1 MSGDL
6 LQTKLYLPR
15 LRPSLVPRPRLIE
28 TLNHGLAGK
37 LTLISAPAGFGKTT
51 LISSWIDA
59 LQTEK
64 DAPSPAPIAWLSLDE
79 NDSELARFLAY
90 VIAALQ
96 RIDPQIG
103 ASALPLLQASPLP
116 VSNVLTT
123 LLNDIAQQPESLML
137 VLDDYHAVDSQ
148 AIDEALTFLLD
159 NLPPQLH
166 LVITSRED
174 PNLPLA
180 RLRVRGL
187 LTELRAADLRFT
199 VAETAVFL
207 QKVMGLNLT
216 EDQIAALET
225 RTEGWVAGLQMA
237 ALSMRG
243 QEDVSGFIQSFTGS
257 HRFVLDYLLEEVLHQ
272 QPEHVQEFLLKTAV
286 LTRLTGSLCDALTGD
301 DNGQEILESLER
313 NNLFIVPLDDQR
325 VWYRYHHLF
334 ANVLQAYDKA
344 AQPDQIAILHQQAS
358 TWYAQHGLPAEAV
371 RHALAIDDYEQVATL
386 AELTWR
392 DMDRRYQSATWLG
405 WVKALPDEFVRVRPV
420 LSTQYAWALLDS
432 GEMEAAET
440 RLRDAERWLD
450 MGDQPKTAAAK
461 MVVVDEAEFQ
471 SLPITVANAR
481 AYLAQTLG
489 DAADAVQYAQQ
500 ALDLPIENDPFEHGL
515 STLLLGFGYW
525 ASGDMDA
532 AFQTV
537 SDAMS
542 AMWTAGNIPFAIS
555 FTSYLADIMLT
566 QGRLHEAVATYE
578 NALQRTTA
586 QGKSE
591 IPETAVLHLGLSE
604 LHLEQGDMA
613 AAERHLLKSQN
624 WGEQPA
630 FPPWHRHWAR
640 TQARLKVAQG
650 DLDGAVA
657 LLNEGETLYFRHPVP
672 DICPLTALKARV
684 WLLQGKLTE
693 AQTWAHEQ
701 GLSAADTLSYLRE
714 FEHITLARLRI
725 AQYKRDGNSASLHEA
740 ADLLARLLADAE
752 AGRRIGSVVE
762 ILMLQALVY
771 EAQHDTTAALG
782 VLARALTLAEPA
794 GYIRI
799 FVDEG
804 LPMAQLLSETAVR
817 GIMPAYCE
825 KLLAVFAA
833 EGHPIETETSPAPA
847 QSLVDPLT
855 KREMEILSLIATGL
869 KNKEIAA
876 TLFIS
881 LNTVHYHTK
890 NLYSKLGVNSR
901 TQAITRAKELNLLA

>member
-1 MSGDL
+1 L
-6 LQTKLYLPR
+6 EAKRPLKL
-15 LRPSLVPRPRLIE
+15 I
-28 TLNHGLAGK
+28 
-37 LTLISAPAGFGKTT
+37 LISAPAGYGKTT
-51 LISSWIDA
+51 LITNWLQQREDA
-59 LQTEK
+59 H
-64 DAPSPAPIAWLSLDE
+64 ACWLSLDE
-79 NDSELARFLAY
+79 DDSDTQQFFRYLAVAVR
-90 VIAALQ
+90 
-96 RIDPQIG
+96 P
-103 ASALPLLQASPLP
+103 LPDVQSSLSHLLQSNQTIPAKTLMKAFVHDVVP
-116 VSNVLTT
+116 VSSPFHL
-123 LLNDIAQQPESLML
+123 I
-137 VLDDYHAVDSQ
+137 LDDYHAIDSVE
-148 AIDEALTFLLD
+148 IDRALAALLD
-159 NLPPQLH
+159 LMPPQMT
-166 LVITSRED
+166 LVMTSRSD
-174 PNLPLA
+174 PGFPIS
-180 RLRVRGL
+180 RLRARGEL
-187 LTELRAADLRFT
+187 IELRADEMRFT
-199 VAETAVFL
+199 EAEAARFL
-207 QKVMGLNLT
+207 QQTMGLILLP
-216 EDQIAALET
+216 DQIAALEA
-225 RTEGWVAGLQMA
+225 RTEGWIAGLQMA
-237 ALSMRG
+237 ALSMQNRASS
-243 QEDVSGFIQSFTGS
+243 DVDGFVHTFTGS
-257 HRFVLDYLLEEVLHQ
+257 HRFIMDYLVEEALRQ
-272 QPEHVQEFLLKTAV
+272 QPEPVRTFLLSTSILDRLCGPLCTAV
-286 LTRLTGSLCDALTGD
+286 T
-301 DNGQEILESLER
+301 GQEDSQAILESLER
-313 NNLFIVPLDDQR
+313 SNLFIVPLDDQR

-334 ANVLQAYDKA
+334 ADVLQAYDKA
-344 AQPDQIAILHQQAS
+344 AQPEQIATLHQRAS
-358 TWYAQHGLPAEAV
+358 AWYAQHGLPAEAV
-371 RHALAIDDYEQVATL
+371 RHALAIGDYEQVAAL
-386 AELTWR
+386 AERTWR

-420 LSTQYAWALLDS
+420 LSAQYAWALLDS

-450 MGDQPKTAAAK
+450 MGDQPKTAAAR

-471 SLPITVANAR
+471 SLPITIANAR

-489 DAADAVQYAQQ
+489 DVADAVQYAQQ
-500 ALDLPIENDPFEHGL
+500 ALDLPIENSPFEHGL
-515 STLLLGFGYW
+515 SALLLGFGYW
-525 ASGDMDA
+525 ASGDLDA

-555 FTSYLADIMLT
+555 FTSYLADIMLA

-586 QGKSE
+586 QGKPE

-613 AAERHLLKSQN
+613 AAEQHLLKSQE

-672 DICPLTALKARV
+672 DVCPITALKARV

-771 EAQHDTTAALG
+771 EVQHDTTAALG

-794 GYIRI
+794 GYVRM

-804 LPMAQLLSETAVR
+804 LPMMRLLQKMNSEEAVMKRYCHTLLTTFGAQVETQ
-817 GIMPAYCE
+817 PS
-825 KLLAVFAA
+825 
-833 EGHPIETETSPAPA
+833 SPTP
-847 QSLVDPLT
+847 QPLVDPLSE
-855 KREMEILSLIATGL
+855 RELEILALIAAGL

-876 TLFIS
+876 QLVIS
-881 LNTVHYHTK
+881 LNTVLYHNK
-890 NLYSKLGVNSR
+890 NIYSKLGVNKR
-901 TQAITRAKELNLLA
+901 ALAIAKARELGLIA